1 MLLVETVGITRIKSI
16 GYVKILNTFFVFSL
30 LKIEN
35 QGEFV
40 LNIG

>member
-1 MLLVETVGITRIKSI
+1 MFLVETIEINTIQSI
-16 GYVKILNTFFVFSL
+16 GYVKILNTFLRFSL